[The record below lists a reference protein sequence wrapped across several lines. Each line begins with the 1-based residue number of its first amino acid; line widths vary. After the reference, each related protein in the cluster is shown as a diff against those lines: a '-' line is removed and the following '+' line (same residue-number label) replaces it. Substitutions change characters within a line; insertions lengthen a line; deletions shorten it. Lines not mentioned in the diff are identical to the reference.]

1 MNDYGIGGAR
11 PEKPRLAARLAAGL
25 RDFYGNEWAMW
36 KAHYK
41 KYFLAAARVLGLGF
55 IFGFLVFMARPDLE
69 KEAMAFVMRSIR
81 DIPLGAKPPELALQL
96 FNHNARA
103 SALAVA
109 AGIVPF
115 ACLPILDPF
124 VNGATLGL
132 LASISKH
139 HGLNVPLLFLRSVAP
154 HGIVELPAVLYATSV
169 GVYLSLTAG
178 RMVLAAWR
186 KKKRAKDDDRRA
198 SDEPPDSRDEGFL
211 QSYPERSDSG
221 AGSLAG
227 DVVRSFM
234 LVVLP
239 LLAVAALIEAF
250 VTPLLR

>member
-1 MNDYGIGGAR
+1 MNDHGPDGSAPGRAALAV
-11 PEKPRLAARLAAGL
+11 RLASRL

-55 IFGFLVFMARPDLE
+55 VLGFLVFMARPDLE
-69 KEAMAFVMRSIR
+69 EQGLAFVMKSLR
-81 DIPLGAKPPELALQL
+81 DIPLGVKPPELALNL
-96 FNHNARA
+96 FYHNARA

-109 AGIVPF
+109 AGVVPF
-115 ACLPILDPF
+115 ACLPVLDPF

-139 HGLNVPLLFLRSVAP
+139 KGLNVPLLFLRSVAP
-154 HGIVELPAVLYATSV
+154 HGIIELPAVLYATSV
-169 GVYLSLTAG
+169 GIYLSLTAG
-178 RMVLAAWR
+178 RMAVAAWR
-186 KKKRAKDDDRRA
+186 KKKRDKDDDRRA
-198 SDEPPDSRDEGFL
+198 SEEPPDSQDGGFL
-211 QSYPERSDSG
+211 EAYPVRSEVG
-221 AGSLAG
+221 PGSLAG
-227 DVVRSFM
+227 DVLRSFL